1 MNYYTYSEIF
11 SSTFTR
17 FLRQTYTNIQK
28 SDKIKKRTAV
38 ERQQSAF
45 IYIWYLLQTE
55 LSLDLINGVKTL
67 PAEELDLALNLYAI
81 LPNLNGL
88 LVGTVTEVTV

>member
-28 SDKIKKRTAV
+28 SDKIKKRIAISFKTTI
-38 ERQQSAF
+38 RF
-45 IYIWYLLQTE
+45 YI
-55 LSLDLINGVKTL
+55 KF
-67 PAEELDLALNLYAI
+67 
-81 LPNLNGL
+81 
-88 LVGTVTEVTV
+88 